1 MADISM
7 KLKKVVAI
15 REAMVKQIDNCQEI
29 KKLLKY
35 HTNTPLSKYG
45 FLKDGKKIE
54 QVDVVESLID
64 TNIIPA
70 LFDENLLDKTKVLV
84 FIFPHKGDFNG
95 EIGDNYFAV
104 DILCPQSLN
113 RLKEMGE
120 ERIFL
125 IAGLIA
131 DLFDDKKILRKDG
144 SPLTQYKANF
154 TEFEVSKTDRS
165 LDYVGISMIVNVPT
179 VNARFYKNR

>member
-7 KLKKVVAI
+7 KFKKVVAI

-45 FLKDGKKIE
+45 FLKNGKKIE
-54 QVDVVESLID
+54 QVDVNESLID
-64 TNIIPA
+64 VNIIPS
-70 LFDENLLDKTKVLV
+70 LFDENLLNKDKVIIFV
-84 FIFPHKGDFNG
+84 FPHKGDFGG
-95 EIGDNYFAV
+95 EIGDNYFAI
-104 DILCPQSLN
+104 DIICPQNLN
-113 RLKEMGE
+113 KLSEMGE

-131 DLFDDKKILRKDG
+131 DLFDDKKILKKNG
-144 SPLTQYKANF
+144 NPLTQYKANF
-154 TEFEVSKTDRS
+154 TNFEVSRTDKN
-165 LDYVGISMIVNVPT
+165 LECIGVSMTVNVPT
-179 VNARFYKNR
+179 VNARTYKNR